1 MSRVAG
7 LAEPPSPPTEDP
19 DTAEPVS
26 RAELR
31 LLRRWVVVAAVWA
44 VAATIV
50 ALVALLD
57 DSGRAAER
65 RSNETGRRVAL
76 SEARVNARLDR
87 AEARVRALRGQADQ
101 DRAERATLQRRITAL
116 EKAQDSSS
124 GDGSGDGGGL
134 PSLRDLF
141 P

>member
-1 MSRVAG
+1 MGRLAG
-7 LAEPPSPPTEDP
+7 LAEPPAPPTAP
-19 DTAEPVS
+19 DGEPVT
-26 RAELR
+26 RDELR
-31 LLRRWVVVAAVWA
+31 LLRRWVVVAGVWA

-65 RSNETGRRVAL
+65 RSNETGRRVAR
-76 SEARVNARLDR
+76 SEARVDARLDNAQAQLR
-87 AEARVRALRGQADQ
+87 AMRGQADQ
-101 DRAERATLQRRITAL
+101 DRAEVATLKRRVTAL
-116 EKAQDSSS
+116 EKQQQDS
-124 GDGSGDGGGL
+124 GDGSDGGSGDGL